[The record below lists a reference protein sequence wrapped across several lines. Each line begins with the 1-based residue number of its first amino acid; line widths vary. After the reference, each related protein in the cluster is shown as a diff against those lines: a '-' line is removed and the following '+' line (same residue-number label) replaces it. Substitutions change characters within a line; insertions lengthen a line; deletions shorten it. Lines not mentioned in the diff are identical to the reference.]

1 MRQVPDVLPVLSP
14 GRHRRPKDG
23 ACFMEWAS
31 LLAGERWSDRP
42 ACTHRL
48 LAHLARLVN
57 DTVDDDARAGLVR
70 LVPDVVGLV
79 GDDPRWDYE
88 IASLAAARALPVASR
103 EEARVLAVGLMT
115 SERLIAV
122 HEGRPADDLRPRAR
136 AALDEVPGEAGWARR
151 FTAGLVSVRSRN
163 HPGELVVEHA
173 VEALAA
179 APDGAARLV
188 RLLTEEVALCRSL
201 RGGRTTHDVPSSSV
215 TTPPAGPTAP
225 SSPGAR
231 LSAQRS

>member
-42 ACTHRL
+42 RCTHRL

-57 DTVDDDARAGLVR
+57 DSVDDVARAGLVH

-88 IASLAAARALPVASR
+88 IASLAAARALPVAAR

-122 HEGRPADDLRPRAR
+122 LEGRPADDLRPRAR

-179 APDGAARLV
+179 APDGTARLV
-188 RLLTEEVALCRSL
+188 QLLAEEVAMCRSL
-201 RGGRTTHDVPSSSV
+201 RGGRT
-215 TTPPAGPTAP
+215 AYEAP
-225 SSPGAR
+225 SSAATAPVGR
-231 LSAQRS
+231 RSGPRTAHAW